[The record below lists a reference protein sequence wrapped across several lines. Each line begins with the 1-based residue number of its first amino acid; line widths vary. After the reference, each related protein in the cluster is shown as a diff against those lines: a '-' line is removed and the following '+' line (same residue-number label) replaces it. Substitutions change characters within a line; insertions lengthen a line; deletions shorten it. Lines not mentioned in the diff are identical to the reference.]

1 VYSLQEVKGALTDIG
16 RLLLFREVRPDLKR
30 KGPLFLALG
39 LGFAWLAGIGRYW
52 DNPRATFLQHLGIG
66 SVLYCFILALLLW
79 LIIWPLRPSN
89 WNYWNVLIFVSL
101 TSPPAL
107 LYAIPVEKFMS
118 IDAAIQIN
126 ILLLAI
132 VAIWRMS
139 LLFVYLRR
147 SGGLGVVETVVAA
160 LIPVDLVIV
169 ALTVLNLNHVVFE
182 IMGGVRDAD
191 RSPHDG
197 AYTIL
202 FLITVLSFYASPFLL
217 FTYISVAIQRYNER
231 KDRLISQASSDKEP
245 SSKEPSSE
253 PPPEIAEPTEP
264 ER

>member
-1 VYSLQEVKGALTDIG
+1 MYSLQDVKGALTDIM
-16 RLLLFREVRPDLKR
+16 RMLLFREIRPDIKR

-39 LGFAWLAGIGRYW
+39 LGFAWLAGMGRYW
-52 DNPRATFLQHLGIG
+52 DNPRATFLQHLGVG

-118 IDAAIQIN
+118 IDQAIQVN

-132 VAIWRMS
+132 VAIWRM
-139 LLFVYLRR
+139 LLLLVYLQR
-147 SGGLGVVETVVAA
+147 SGGLGVVGTLVAA

-169 ALTVLNLNHVVFE
+169 ALTVLNLDHVVFE
-182 IMGGVRDAD
+182 MMGGIRDAD
-191 RSPHDG
+191 KSPHDG
-197 AYTIL
+197 AYSIL
-202 FLITVLSFYASPFLL
+202 FLITLLSYFAFPILIL
-217 FTYISVAIQRYNER
+217 TYIGVAIQRYNER
-231 KDRLISQASSDKEP
+231 KDSLVSQASSDKEP
-245 SSKEPSSE
+245 PSE
-253 PPPEIAEPTEP
+253 QPPEIAKPTEL